1 MLWGAL
7 ILLGASAW
15 GPAQLSVTSTAAGP
29 VAPATDSGEAS
40 GPSSPDAAEAPIDAS
55 PAVASPS
62 AAAAPSSEVE
72 ADVEAEPWW
81 APLGLSVSLDA
92 SVGTG
97 TFVASR
103 FADDPYYASTLSVS
117 PSWALTEDLTASA
130 SLGLSYEWT
139 ALVTPC
145 HPASG
150 PRPAGAPAEDC
161 SDTADPNGRR
171 ADLDDLTLA
180 LAHRELYA
188 LEGFV
193 LGARTS
199 IALPTSRA
207 SRAASVVATWGLGAT
222 ISRPVGPVTPSL
234 SLGFAKYFALDD
246 APLADA
252 DTGEGQLP
260 IGRCRNGRTTACVL
274 LSGFVPSWRAGLD
287 LSVEVEL
294 PAGFDV
300 SLAVGYSYT
309 ANHGRAPDAARSTR
323 RDADGTPVVDGT
335 GAFDGTSGSIEL
347 GYAVTEQLRVAL
359 GVASAQ
365 PALTADNSALR
376 FPFFDFLSPANN
388 FSAWYAAVSW
398 NL

>member
-1 MLWGAL
+1 
-7 ILLGASAW
+7 
-15 GPAQLSVTSTAAGP
+15 
-29 VAPATDSGEAS
+29 
-40 GPSSPDAAEAPIDAS
+40 
-55 PAVASPS
+55 
-62 AAAAPSSEVE
+62 
-72 ADVEAEPWW
+72 
-81 APLGLSVSLDA
+81 
-92 SVGTG
+92 
-97 TFVASR
+97 
-103 FADDPYYASTLSVS
+103 
-117 PSWALTEDLTASA
+117 
-130 SLGLSYEWT
+130 
-139 ALVTPC
+139 
-145 HPASG
+145 
-150 PRPAGAPAEDC
+150 
-161 SDTADPNGRR
+161 
-171 ADLDDLTLA
+171 
-180 LAHRELYA
+180 
-188 LEGFV
+188 
-193 LGARTS
+193 
-199 IALPTSRA
+199 
-207 SRAASVVATWGLGAT
+207 LGAT

-252 DTGEGQLP
+252 NTGEGQLP

-309 ANHGRAPDAARSTR
+309 ASHGRAPDAARSTR

-347 GYAVTEQLRVAL
+347 GYAVAEQLRVAL

-388 FSAWYAAVSW
+388 YSAWYAAVSW

>member
-7 ILLGASAW
+7 ILLGTSAW
-15 GPAQLSVTSTAAGP
+15 GPAQLSLTSTAAARGAAP
-29 VAPATDSGEAS
+29 QAADASEVQLRRHDAPEAPPPRAGDSEASPQTDDAPA
-40 GPSSPDAAEAPIDAS
+40 
-55 PAVASPS
+55 
-62 AAAAPSSEVE
+62 
-72 ADVEAEPWW
+72 PWW
-81 APLGLSVSLDA
+81 VPLGLSVSLDA

-103 FADDPYYASTLSVS
+103 YADDPYYASTLTVS

-171 ADLDDLTLA
+171 ADLDDLTLS

-193 LGARTS
+193 LGAGTS
-199 IALPTSRA
+199 VALPTSRA
-207 SRAASVVATWGLGAT
+207 SRAASLVLSWGLGAT
-222 ISRPVGPVTPSL
+222 ISRPIGPVTPSL
-234 SLGFAKYFALDD
+234 SLGLRKYFALDD

-260 IGRCRNGRTTACVL
+260 IGRCRNGRTTACLL
-274 LSGFVPSWRAGLD
+274 LSGFVPSWRLGLD

-300 SLAVGYSYT
+300 SLGLGYSYT
-309 ANHGRAPDAARSTR
+309 ANHSRPPDAARSPR
-323 RDADGTPVVDGT
+323 RDAAGTPVVDGV
-335 GAFDGTSGSIEL
+335 GEFDGTSGSIEL
-347 GYAVTEQLRVAL
+347 GFTVTEQLRVGL

-365 PALTADNSALR
+365 PALTADNSAVR

-388 FSAWYAAVSW
+388 YSAWYAAVSW